1 MNEQA
6 TVAVIG
12 TGIMGAPMAANLASS
27 GLDVRVW
34 NRSREKA
41 EPLADRGADIAD
53 SPADAAAG
61 ADVVLTML
69 ADGGAVESAMS
80 GKRGALAAMGDA
92 PCGCR

>member
-1 MNEQA
+1 MNEQT

-41 EPLADRGADIAD
+41 EPLADPRRVPRGASRA
-53 SPADAAAG
+53 
-61 ADVVLTML
+61 
-69 ADGGAVESAMS
+69 S
-80 GKRGALAAMGDA
+80 GHR
-92 PCGCR
+92 P